1 MKRHPVSGTYARAL
15 RDIAIE
21 RGKID
26 EIAEELESLE
36 QALYGDKSLRV
47 FFESPKIPRPEK
59 KSVLEKTLSGK
70 VSAEVLNLLKIL
82 VDRGRQGLLDQICA
96 TFAELYDSHM
106 KRMHVTVDCAVPIAD
121 QQASQLKE
129 LLGSRLDRTITME
142 TRVDDDLLGGMKVR
156 FGDTVIDG
164 SIRTQLNKVREAV
177 ASQRL
182 GSDLFNED

>member
-26 EIAEELESLE
+26 EIAGELEALD
-36 QALYGDKSLRV
+36 QAFHGDRTLLV
-47 FFESPKIPRPEK
+47 FFESPKIPRHEK
-59 KSVLEKTLSGK
+59 KSVLEKTLTGK
-70 VSAEVLNLLKIL
+70 VSEEVLNLLKIL
-82 VDRGRQGLLDQICA
+82 IDRSRQSVFDQICA
-96 TFAELYDSHM
+96 TFKDLYDEHK

-121 QQASQLKE
+121 EQANRLKE
-129 LLGSRLDRTITME
+129 LLASRLDREIIME
-142 TRVDDDLLGGMKVR
+142 TRVDEDLLGGMKVR